1 MKRRTF
7 FRSSLAAVAAASIPH
22 RRPLQALARGLAQV
36 PPDLDAVTG
45 AGAEITVR
53 GRDVADLAAG
63 LRGRLLLA
71 GDDGYDTARRILNPS
86 FDKYPALV
94 VQPTGAADV
103 MRAVDFARAHDL
115 LLAVKCGGHSFGGT
129 STCDKGM
136 QIDLSLFRDVRV
148 DPVARKA
155 RVAGG
160 TLLGDLDHEAMAHGL
175 VTPMGTVSHTG
186 VGGLTTGGGFGRVAR
201 RFGLALDNVTS
212 VDVVAADGK
221 LHRASA
227 AENQDL
233 YWGVR
238 GGGGNFGVVTSF
250 EFQLHP
256 MERQV
261 VAGVI
266 FFPLARL
273 RDVLEV
279 YAEYG
284 PRAPDELYLDLLVI
298 KEPGDAPGV
307 AGFQVCYTG
316 PEARA
321 ERALAPLR
329 ALGTPMVDGI
339 ARMDYVAVQRSGDVS
354 DPRALGSYLTGGF
367 FPEVTQGLMDALVN
381 GFQGDPRRATVVFM
395 QPSGGAINRVPVDDT
410 AFPHRSEMANL
421 GINTGWPFGQDPQ
434 PHMDYARA
442 FWREVQPHTRGFYTV
457 DVPEG
462 TTDESVNR
470 NYRENFRRLVQI
482 KNRYDPGNLFRLNT
496 NVQPTV

>member
-22 RRPLQALARGLAQV
+22 RRPLRALARGSLQV

-45 AGAEITVR
+45 TGAQITLR
-53 GRDVADLAAG
+53 GRDVAELASS
-63 LRGRLLLA
+63 LRGRLLLS
-71 GDDGYDTARRILNPS
+71 GDDGYDDARRILNPS

-103 MRAVDFARAHDL
+103 MRAVEFASGHDL
-115 LLAVKCGGHSFGGT
+115 LVAVKCGGHSFGGT
-129 STCDKGM
+129 STCDRGM

-148 DPVARKA
+148 DPVSRRA
-155 RVAGG
+155 RVSGG

-175 VTPMGTVSHTG
+175 VTTMGTVSHTG

-212 VDVVAADGK
+212 VDVVAADGR
-221 LHRASA
+221 LYRASA
-227 AENQDL
+227 DENQDL
-233 YWGVR
+233 FWGVR
-238 GGGGNFGVVTSF
+238 GGGGNFGIVTSF
-250 EFQLHP
+250 EFQLHS

-261 VAGVI
+261 VGGVL
-266 FFPLARL
+266 FFPIAQM

-284 PRAPDELYLDLLVI
+284 PRAPDELYLDPLII
-298 KEPGDAPGV
+298 KEPGDSPGV
-307 AGFQVCYTG
+307 AGYSICYSG
-316 PEARA
+316 PESEA
-321 ERALAPLR
+321 ERVLAPLYR
-329 ALGTPMVDGI
+329 IGQPMVDGI
-339 ARMDYVAVQRSGDVS
+339 ARMDYVALQKSGDVS

-367 FPEVTQGLMDALVN
+367 FPEMTQGLMDAVVD
-381 GFQGDPRRATVVFM
+381 GFQGDPRRVTVVFM
-395 QPSGGAINRVPVDDT
+395 QPSGGAINRVPVGQT

-421 GINTGWPFGQDPQ
+421 GINAGWPFGQDGR

-442 FWREVQPHTRGFYTV
+442 YWREVEPHTRGFYTV

-462 TTDESVNR
+462 TTEEGINE
-470 NYRENFRRLVQI
+470 NYRENFRRLVAV
-482 KNRYDPGNLFRLNT
+482 KNKYDPGNLFRLNA